1 MTHRLKRVSELMRR
15 ELCTIL
21 ERDFRFEGVLVT
33 VHEVSVTPD
42 LKQCFVYLGAIG
54 KDYQKE
60 DVLAKL
66 QKSRGVIQRDLYKRV
81 TLRNSPQLVFR
92 MDNSIERGVRVLNI
106 IENLPPMADPAPE
119 AEGESPDSPP
129 QP

>member
-1 MTHRLKRVSELMRR
+1 MRR

-21 ERDFRFEGVLVT
+21 ERDFRFDGVLVT

-54 KDYQKE
+54 KDHQKE
-60 DVLAKL
+60 DALNKL
-66 QKSRGVIQRDLYKRV
+66 NKSRGMIQRDLYKRV

-92 MDNSIERGVRVLNI
+92 MDNSIERKVRVLDI

-119 AEGESPDSPP
+119 DDSTPRE
-129 QP
+129 